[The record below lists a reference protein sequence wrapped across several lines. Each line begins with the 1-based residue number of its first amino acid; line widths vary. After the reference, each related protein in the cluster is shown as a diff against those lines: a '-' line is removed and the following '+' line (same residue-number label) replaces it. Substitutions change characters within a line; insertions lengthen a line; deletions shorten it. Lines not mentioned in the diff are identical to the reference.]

1 MLAYLRPTISGQPRR
16 MPERGPILK
25 AVVVTAPGQVGIGD
39 VPMPQPGPYD
49 ALVRIEACS
58 ICNSTDAKII
68 DRHFVSHIPLPLIPG
83 HESVGTVLQVGEKV
97 RSYRPGQR
105 VLRPGAEYG
114 PEVGMFS
121 AWGGMA
127 EYGLVTDLAS
137 WRRDHPDETPGGMW
151 AKQQVIPSDIEP
163 GAATALIT
171 LKETLF
177 ATRAAGVDSTTW
189 TAIVGTG
196 PVARSFTFWAPY
208 LKAPFLVVFGR
219 SDRYCHDF
227 LDLGANNYVAG
238 QKPCGEDEF
247 KNAGLGA
254 FDRVIEA
261 VGSSQALED
270 ALQLRRQDGRVSRY
284 GVPADNDADTSLI
297 IEARQEGVLHDL
309 PVREE
314 DVHQEMLSLV
324 RNKTVDLDD
333 WISHRLPFEE
343 IKRGLE
349 MIRTRQAFKVVLEL

>member
-1 MLAYLRPTISGQPRR
+1 M
-16 MPERGPILK
+16 K
-25 AVVVTAPGQVGIGD
+25 AVVVSAPGHVTIED

-58 ICNSTDAKII
+58 ICNSTDVKIV
-68 DRHFVSHIPLPLIPG
+68 DRHFVTHIPLPLIPG

-97 RSYRPGQR
+97 RSYRAGQR

-114 PEVGMFS
+114 SGGEYAS

-137 WRRDHPDETPGGMW
+137 WRRDHPDEQPGTMW
-151 AKQQVIPSDIEP
+151 AKQQVIPNDIEA
-163 GAATALIT
+163 GEATALIT

-177 ATRAAGVDSTTW
+177 ATRAAGVDESTW

-196 PVARSFTFWAPY
+196 PVARSFTFWAHH
-208 LKAPFLVVFGR
+208 LGAPFLVVFGR

-238 QKPCGEDEF
+238 TKPCRVDEA
-247 KNAGLGA
+247 KVAGLGA

-261 VGSSQALED
+261 VGTSQALED
-270 ALQLRRQDGRVSRY
+270 ALQLCRTGGQVWRY
-284 GVPADNDADTSLI
+284 GVPAEDDKDTAQVMAAREVGI
-297 IEARQEGVLHDL
+297 IRDL

-324 RNKTVDLDD
+324 RDKTVDLSD
-333 WISHRLPFEE
+333 WISHRLSFEQVE
-343 IKRGLE
+343 KGLE
-349 MIRTRQAFKVVLEL
+349 LIRTREAFKVVLEF